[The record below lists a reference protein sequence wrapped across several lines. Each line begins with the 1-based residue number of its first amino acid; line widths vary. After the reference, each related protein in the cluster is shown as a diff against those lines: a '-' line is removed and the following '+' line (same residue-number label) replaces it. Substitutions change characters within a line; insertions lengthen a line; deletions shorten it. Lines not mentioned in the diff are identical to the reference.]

1 MSDELFWNHLF
12 QYSMCTVTVNHFLCR
27 RFLLITIPSILSFLF
42 HTLFQTYFL
51 SMSTIFFVIS
61 STTLWFWVFNSLI
74 IPYNVFWTY
83 SKFFLNSFHI
93 YPLPSRPIFV
103 SLFINPL
110 DHILLDNGWVKLC
123 ILWKWGQALFFYL
136 CI

>member
-1 MSDELFWNHLF
+1 MNCFEIIFFSIQCVLSQLIISFAEDSYWLQSHLF
-12 QYSMCTVTVNHFLCR
+12 FHFCSIHFFRLIFYLC
-27 RFLLITIPSILSFLF
+27 L
-42 HTLFQTYFL
+42 Q
-51 SMSTIFFVIS
+51 FFVVS

-110 DHILLDNGWVKLC
+110 DYILLDNGWVKLC
-123 ILWKWGQALFFYL
+123 ILWKWGQALFFYR